1 MLACS
6 KYKGFSK
13 SLYKMSS
20 AGKNRSFSISVTRES
35 STFILQYIVVLISTT
50 EPENMS
56 PQLHLGV
63 KLSPMLVF
71 GSRNCVQAAIPIVIY
86 YRNRRL
92 DAVLG
97 AKNQPRRQLHV
108 QVELGA
114 HILGFGST
122 NEYYDIL

>member
-1 MLACS
+1 MLPCS

-97 AKNQPRRQLHV
+97 ATIPKCPRQNFDNEKNV
-108 QVELGA
+108 FFKTFF
-114 HILGFGST
+114 FGTCTPS
-122 NEYYDIL
+122 

>member
-56 PQLHLGV
+56 PQLHLDV
-63 KLSPMLVF
+63 KLSPALVF
-71 GSRNCVQAAIPIVIY
+71 GSQNCVQPTIPIVIY
-86 YRNRRL
+86 YRNPRAGRSF
-92 DAVLG
+92 G
-97 AKNQPRRQLHV
+97 GKN
-108 QVELGA
+108 
-114 HILGFGST
+114 
-122 NEYYDIL
+122 

>member
-56 PQLHLGV
+56 PQLHLDV
-63 KLSPMLVF
+63 KLSPALVF
-71 GSRNCVQAAIPIVIY
+71 GSQNCVQPTIPIVI
-86 YRNRRL
+86 L
-92 DAVLG
+92 L
-97 AKNQPRRQLHV
+97 
-108 QVELGA
+108 
-114 HILGFGST
+114 
-122 NEYYDIL
+122 

>member
-20 AGKNRSFSISVTRES
+20 AEKNRSFSISVTRES

-56 PQLHLGV
+56 STPLV
-63 KLSPMLVF
+63 SPALVF
-71 GSRNCVQAAIPIVIY
+71 GSQNCVQPTIPI
-86 YRNRRL
+86 
-92 DAVLG
+92 
-97 AKNQPRRQLHV
+97 
-108 QVELGA
+108 
-114 HILGFGST
+114 
-122 NEYYDIL
+122 